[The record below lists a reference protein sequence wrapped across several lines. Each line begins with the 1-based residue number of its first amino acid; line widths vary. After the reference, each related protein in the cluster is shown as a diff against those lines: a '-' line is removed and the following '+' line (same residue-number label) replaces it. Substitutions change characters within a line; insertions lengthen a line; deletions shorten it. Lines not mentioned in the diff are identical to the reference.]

1 MLSPA
6 NPKYS
11 LDLNQNLLKRLAAS
25 GKSVNEF
32 CHVIGVASKSVN
44 SRIHEL
50 FNVTKNRLKVLPV
63 KEYNELL
70 KYLFE

>member
-11 LDLNQNLLKRLAAS
+11 LDLNQNLLKRLAAD
-25 GKSVNEF
+25 GRSVNKF
-32 CHVIGVASKSVN
+32 CHVVGVALESVN

-50 FNVTKNRLKVLPV
+50 LDITKNRLKVLPV